1 MTQSQQQQQERK
13 FIAVDFRGIQPMARE
28 RTALAVA
35 GPAGLEV
42 LAALPEPPPEL
53 ESVEPDATP
62 RPPLGLVGNVAF
74 GLGGEAARAAY
85 TYAALGGLASLAGR
99 VGDDSAGDVV
109 LQWLA
114 GRGVETSS
122 VVRRG
127 ATPVVVVLGVSGY
140 RPIAITGD
148 APGADAAPGAAPD
161 LERALARLAPSGQGT
176 GTLLLAGF
184 PYELRGEAVVAAL
197 RKAGQRRVRVVVS
210 LSPVALGGPGAPLS
224 PEDLEPLLPEVGLI
238 CGGPAELRRATRRSD
253 PAEAARALIA
263 GGARAVLA
271 KRGPDGATLFRP
283 GPAALERED
292 TPTPAIATTLQ
303 AVDRLRL
310 AAAFGAVFDAAYL
323 LGVAFNDP
331 SPVRFA
337 AAAAARVA
345 TSPRGI
351 LGL

>member
-28 RTALAVA
+28 RTALAA
-35 GPAGLEV
+35 TGPAGLEV
-42 LAALPEPPPEL
+42 MAILPVPPPEP
-53 ESVEPDATP
+53 ESIEPDALP
-62 RPPLGLVGNVAF
+62 RPPLAIAADVTF
-74 GLGGEAARAAY
+74 ELGGEAARAAY
-85 TYAALGGLASLAGR
+85 TYAALGGLVSFAGR
-99 VGDDSAGDVV
+99 IGDDPAGDVV

-114 GRGVETSS
+114 GRGVDTTSI
-122 VVRRG
+122 VRSG
-127 ATPVVVVLGVSGY
+127 ATPVVVRLGAAGY
-140 RPIAITGD
+140 RPIAITGNM
-148 APGADAAPGAAPD
+148 PGADTAPGAAPD
-161 LERALARLAPSGQGT
+161 LERALERLAPSGQGT

-184 PYELRGEAVVAAL
+184 PYGLRGEAVAAAL
-197 RKAGQRRVRVVVS
+197 REAGRRRVRTVVS

-224 PEDLEPLLPEVGLI
+224 PEDLEPLLPEAGLI

-303 AVDRLRL
+303 PVDRLRL
-310 AAAFGAVFDAAYL
+310 AASFGAVFDAAYL